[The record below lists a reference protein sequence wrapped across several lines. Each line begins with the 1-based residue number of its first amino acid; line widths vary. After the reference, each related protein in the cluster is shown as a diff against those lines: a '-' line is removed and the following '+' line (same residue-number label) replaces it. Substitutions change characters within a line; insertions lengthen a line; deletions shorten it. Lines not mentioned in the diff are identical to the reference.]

1 MPIPIIINIINFFY
15 FLIGL
20 ASVCRINEKLVYEP
34 YKFIINEKT
43 KRRENPMPTYNK
55 LIRNKIPQIIEANG
69 KTPTTRI
76 LPEEEYIKELC
87 KKTQEELT
95 EYLEAD
101 TKKHKLEELSDLLEL
116 INVLAEHE
124 DTTLEEINNIR
135 KKKAEE
141 RGGFSDRVFL
151 IEVTDN

>member
-1 MPIPIIINIINFFY
+1 MPPH
-15 FLIGL
+15 
-20 ASVCRINEKLVYEP
+20 
-34 YKFIINEKT
+34 
-43 KRRENPMPTYNK
+43 NK
-55 LIRNKIPQIIEANG
+55 LIRNKIPQIIKFNG

-76 LPEEEYIKELC
+76 LNEDEYIEELC

-101 TKKHKLEELSDLLEL
+101 TKAHKLEELSDLLEL
-116 INVLAEHE
+116 INALAEHE
-124 DTTLEEINNIR
+124 GATLEEINNIR
-135 KKKAEE
+135 KKKAKE

>member
-1 MPIPIIINIINFFY
+1 
-15 FLIGL
+15 
-20 ASVCRINEKLVYEP
+20 
-34 YKFIINEKT
+34 
-43 KRRENPMPTYNK
+43 MPTYNK
-55 LIRNKIPQIIEANG
+55 LIRNKIPQIIKANG

-76 LPEEEYIKELC
+76 LSEDEYIKELC

-95 EYLEAD
+95 EYIEAK
-101 TKKHKLEELSDLLEL
+101 TKPHKLEELSDLLEL
-116 INVLAEHE
+116 INALAEHE
-124 DTTLEEINNIR
+124 GTTLEEINSIR

>member
-1 MPIPIIINIINFFY
+1 MESLYYYANK
-15 FLIGL
+15 
-20 ASVCRINEKLVYEP
+20 KLVPTALSRGEGF
-34 YKFIINEKT
+34 YKNY
-43 KRRENPMPTYNK
+43 NLDNK
-55 LIRNKIPQIIEANG
+55 LIRNKIPQIIKSNG

-76 LPEEEYIKELC
+76 LSEEEYIKEIC

-101 TKKHKLEELSDLLEL
+101 TKEHKLEELSDLLEL
-116 INVLAEHE
+116 INALAEHE
-124 DTTLEEINNIR
+124 GTTLEEINNIR